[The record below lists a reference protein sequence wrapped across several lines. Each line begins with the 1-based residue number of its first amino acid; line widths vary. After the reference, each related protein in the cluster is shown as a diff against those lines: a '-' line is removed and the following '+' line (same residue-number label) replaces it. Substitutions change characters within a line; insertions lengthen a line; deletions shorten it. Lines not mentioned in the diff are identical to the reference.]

1 MHHNMHRAAHR
12 PSPGR
17 RSVSEDFFHFRF
29 LLFKKYFLSGFVLML
44 LLFVVAVVAYTIF
57 FLKFKFICFSL
68 LNAAL

>member
-1 MHHNMHRAAHR
+1 
-12 PSPGR
+12 
-17 RSVSEDFFHFRF
+17 
-29 LLFKKYFLSGFVLML
+29 ML